1 VGGRTR
7 VDLEIPPTQ
16 GGIAW
21 ASYSHF
27 IDTDGGP
34 ALTSDYKVE
43 HVMGGWEQRLDDLSI
58 SANVSGGYREEDF
71 HFTKENMWHIEAD
84 LHLPIYGPHSFEILA
99 RREAYEQPDFKVEYS
114 IMQLVSTYSF
124 APWLALSY
132 TFEQSD
138 QPGPNPATRGNFHS
152 AEVIYRFISGSYAKI
167 FVGSSRGGLKCA
179 GGMCRTFP
187 PFDGVKGELTLRF

>member
-1 VGGRTR
+1 
-7 VDLEIPPTQ
+7 
-16 GGIAW
+16 
-21 ASYSHF
+21 
-27 IDTDGGP
+27 
-34 ALTSDYKVE
+34 
-43 HVMGGWEQRLDDLSI
+43 
-58 SANVSGGYREEDF
+58 
-71 HFTKENMWHIEAD
+71 
-84 LHLPIYGPHSFEILA
+84 
-99 RREAYEQPDFKVEYS
+99 
-114 IMQLVSTYSF
+114 LVSTYSF